1 MLGYLRMMINGHH
14 TIFSTV
20 KYSYCAY
27 ISHRRESN
35 AYEYICHLAHKASKK
50 SNPGQLSLSVIL
62 YGNWFP
68 PDVSRAHQPFEERE
82 AIQTF
87 SGKRLWLM
95 EDGREK

>member
-1 MLGYLRMMINGHH
+1 MMINGHH

-50 SNPGQLSLSVIL
+50 SNPGQRSLGVIV
-62 YGNWFP
+62 YGNCIP
-68 PDVSRAHQPFEERE
+68 PEVSRAHQPFEERE
-82 AIQTF
+82 KNI
-87 SGKRLWLM
+87 KW
-95 EDGREK
+95 REAVANGGWKGE